1 MDQDTTIAEVR
12 KSHHLTGLEF
22 LFVGLCIA
30 LSFFVGIFY
39 GRQATVMDI
48 PRTEVATARVP
59 ASTTNISTW
68 TDDKQ
73 AWDYATAQYKKQPT
87 EGGGTYDCATMA
99 GGQSQLNICS
109 GFYSEYLS
117 LKLDEAYQSIA
128 RLFHDPEQ
136 LKDIQKRWNDLAQ
149 SFCTLYASGSEGG
162 SIHALVFNGCMS
174 GLLKDQ
180 IKLINSL
187 TMNPVKG

>member
-1 MDQDTTIAEVR
+1 MDQDPVVTEVR
-12 KSHHLTGLEF
+12 KPRHLDGLWIA
-22 LFVGLCIA
+22 LAGLCVV
-30 LSFFVGIFY
+30 LSFFVGAQY
-39 GRQATVMDI
+39 GKRAIVDDV
-48 PRTEVATARVP
+48 PRTESATAPVP
-59 ASTTNISTW
+59 TSTTNTSNW
-68 TDDKQ
+68 ADDKQ
-73 AWDYATAQYKKQPT
+73 AWDYATAQYKKQPI